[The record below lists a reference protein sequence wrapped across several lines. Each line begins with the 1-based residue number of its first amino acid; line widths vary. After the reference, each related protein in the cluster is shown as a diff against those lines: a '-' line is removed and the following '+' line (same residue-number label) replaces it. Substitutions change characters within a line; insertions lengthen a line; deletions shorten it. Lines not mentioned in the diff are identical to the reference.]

1 MSRVLIIS
9 SENNTLE
16 VVKSN
21 LEREGY
27 TVLTSKSGLD
37 GIKMALVKSP
47 DLIIL
52 DTMLSDIDVYK
63 VCQELSNNP
72 LTSLNP
78 VIVLSASNKVE
89 DKVLFLEKCAD
100 DYITKP
106 FGIKEFIARV
116 NSFLHKI
123 NNKTTQRAL
132 SVRTTYKHKNNR
144 RLKKLES
151 EKDGFSS
158 KIRSSEPSRKQIKI
172 KDIIL
177 DLEKLCVKVNDNIT
191 YLSSKEFKLLK
202 LLMSNPGRVFSRK
215 QLMNAIWNIEF
226 ENDTRTI
233 DVHIRHL
240 RQKIEPNPAKPKYI
254 VTVRGVGYKFN
265 I

>member
-1 MSRVLIIS
+1 MSRVLIIIS

-52 DTMLSDIDVYK
+52 DTTLSDIDVYK

-89 DKVLFLEKCAD
+89 DKVLFWKNVLM
-100 DYITKP
+100 
-106 FGIKEFIARV
+106 
-116 NSFLHKI
+116 
-123 NNKTTQRAL
+123 TT
-132 SVRTTYKHKNNR
+132 
-144 RLKKLES
+144 
-151 EKDGFSS
+151 
-158 KIRSSEPSRKQIKI
+158 
-172 KDIIL
+172 
-177 DLEKLCVKVNDNIT
+177 
-191 YLSSKEFKLLK
+191 
-202 LLMSNPGRVFSRK
+202 
-215 QLMNAIWNIEF
+215 
-226 ENDTRTI
+226 
-233 DVHIRHL
+233 
-240 RQKIEPNPAKPKYI
+240 
-254 VTVRGVGYKFN
+254 
-265 I
+265 